1 MKSSYVHLYSS
12 SLTNSF
18 ISKKVSTYLQ
28 EFIPFIDID
37 VRTFTHHS
45 KKNMIDDSYAD
56 NLMIQWPY
64 DNSSDSGNGSGNG
77 IGNGSPGD
85 SQNSLNNSCQ
95 EIAIIDGFY
104 LQRIYSKIIDEN
116 ESQLSHFHIVFEDKL
131 VCTYDENDKRYHARP
146 IICGSPSIISIPSI
160 IEGPAKSKGY
170 YFKQMLKDLLSISS
184 KEIEKEFASTFISY
198 DDPRLT
204 QVATGYVIQAIFFF
218 LTNGNPF
225 CSQYPCRLFNSHW
238 QEELIYTQVIN
249 PVLCKEHLR
258 ILAEA
263 SK

>member
-1 MKSSYVHLYSS
+1 MELSYVHLYSS
-12 SLTNSF
+12 TLTNSF
-18 ISKKVSTYLQ
+18 LSKKVSASLQ
-28 EFIPFIDID
+28 EFVPFIDVD
-37 VRTFTHHS
+37 VRPFTYHS
-45 KKNMIDDSYAD
+45 KNNIIDDSYRD
-56 NLMIQWPY
+56 NVMIQLSY
-64 DNSSDSGNGSGNG
+64 DNGCDSGNGG
-77 IGNGSPGD
+77 PVD
-85 SQNSLNNSCQ
+85 SQNTSNNSCQ
-95 EIAIIDGFY
+95 KITIIDGFY
-104 LQRIYSKIIDEN
+104 LQRVYSRIINEN
-116 ESQLSHFHIVFEDKL
+116 ESQLRHFHLVFEDNL
-131 VCTYDENDKRYHARP
+131 VCTYNEMDNRYHARP

-160 IEGPAKSKGY
+160 IEGPAKPKGY

-184 KEIEKEFASTFISY
+184 KEIENEFASTFISY

>member
-1 MKSSYVHLYSS
+1 MKLSYVHFYSS
-12 SLTNSF
+12 TLTNSF
-18 ISKKVSTYLQ
+18 LSKKVSTNLQ
-28 EFIPFIDID
+28 EFIPFIDVD
-37 VRTFTHHS
+37 VRPFTHHS
-45 KKNMIDDSYAD
+45 KNNMIDDSSRD
-56 NLMIQWPY
+56 NVMIQLSY
-64 DNSSDSGNGSGNG
+64 DNGGDSG
-77 IGNGSPGD
+77 IGSPAD
-85 SQNSLNNSCQ
+85 SQNLSNNSCQ
-95 EIAIIDGFY
+95 KIAIIDGFY
-104 LQRIYSKIIDEN
+104 LQRIYSRIIDEN
-116 ESQLSHFHIVFEDKL
+116 ESQLSHFHLVFEDNL
-131 VCTYDENDKRYHARP
+131 VCTFDENDKRYHARP

-160 IEGPAKSKGY
+160 IEGPAKPKGY

-184 KEIEKEFASTFISY
+184 KEIENEFASTFISY

-249 PVLCKEHLR
+249 PVLCEEHLR

-263 SK
+263 GK